1 VKEVARLARRTWQIT
16 AAGLAIL
23 MLAGAVLVWPDT
35 ALGQMGRRARIRER
49 CEAVLPESQVT
60 PIAIK
65 YRDRFA
71 AAREALVKEERALRA
86 LLVADNSTRPALEA
100 QMVKTEAARSAVS
113 RVRLDY
119 LWELR
124 GIIPATNRAAAFR
137 CAQFHLIR
145 RR

>member
-1 VKEVARLARRTWQIT
+1 MVRRGWLFAVGLAVIVL
-16 AAGLAIL
+16 AGLL
-23 MLAGAVLVWPDT
+23 TVWPDQ
-35 ALGQMGRRARIRER
+35 ALGQPGRWARFRER
-49 CEAVLPESQVT
+49 CEAVLPEAQAT
-60 PIAIK
+60 PIAVK

-71 AAREALVKEERALRA
+71 AAREAMIKEERALRA

-100 QMVKTEAARSAVS
+100 QMVKTEAARSSVS

-124 GIIPATNRAAAFR
+124 SVIPATNRAAAFR
-137 CAQFHLIR
+137 CAQFYLIR

>member
-1 VKEVARLARRTWQIT
+1 LARRTWQIGI
-16 AAGLAIL
+16 AGLAIL
-23 MLAGAVLVWPDT
+23 MLVGVFFVWPDT
-35 ALGQMGRRARIRER
+35 ASGQMGRWARIRER

-124 GIIPATNRAAAFR
+124 SVIPATNRAVGFR

>member
-1 VKEVARLARRTWQIT
+1 
-16 AAGLAIL
+16 
-23 MLAGAVLVWPDT
+23 M
-35 ALGQMGRRARIRER
+35 
-49 CEAVLPESQVT
+49 T
-60 PIAIK
+60 PIAVK

-71 AAREALVKEERALRA
+71 AARDALVKEDRALRA

-124 GIIPATNRAAAFR
+124 GVIPATNRAIAFR
-137 CAQFHLIR
+137 CAQFYLIR